1 MGMIDYLYA
10 VFLAMLLS
18 ALYMLKRI
26 QKNAIIGEMADDEKI
41 YLNRPMKIEYQEDRV
56 DY

>member
-26 QKNAIIGEMADDEKI
+26 QKNAIIGEIADDEKI
-41 YLNRPMKIEYQEDRV
+41 YLNRPMTIEYQEDRV